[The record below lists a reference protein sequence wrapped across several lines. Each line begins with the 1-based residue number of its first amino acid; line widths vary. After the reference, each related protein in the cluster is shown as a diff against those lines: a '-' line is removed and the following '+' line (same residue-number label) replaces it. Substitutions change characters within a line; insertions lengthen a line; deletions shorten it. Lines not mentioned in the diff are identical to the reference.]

1 MENQLPPAVT
11 KIVKESGDVKIH
23 TFVAPESFISNATHV
38 IETKN
43 QCIVIDG
50 QFVVPYALQFRE
62 YVDAIGK
69 PISRVYLSHGHPDH
83 FFGIGAAFADC
94 EIYALQETIDFIKVA
109 GESIRDELAKGYGDF
124 VTKTIAV
131 PQNVITAGEETID
144 GLKLEHVLHKDTET
158 EFHLSIKLP
167 ELDTYIVQD
176 LVYSGA
182 HIYLT
187 KDIPHWVE
195 ILESIRDSEFSLFLP
210 GHGEPADKKELQSNI
225 EYLNFANSL
234 LNAGTTAE
242 ALKAALLEKY
252 PHLTGAGIFDIYLP
266 RLFA

>member
-1 MENQLPPAVT
+1 M
-11 KIVKESGDVKIH
+11 
-23 TFVAPESFISNATHV
+23 
-38 IETKN
+38 
-43 QCIVIDG
+43 
-50 QFVVPYALQFRE
+50 
-62 YVDAIGK
+62 
-69 PISRVYLSHGHPDH
+69 
-83 FFGIGAAFADC
+83 
-94 EIYALQETIDFIKVA
+94 
-109 GESIRDELAKGYGDF
+109 
-124 VTKTIAV
+124 
-131 PQNVITAGEETID
+131 
-144 GLKLEHVLHKDTET
+144 LHKDTET